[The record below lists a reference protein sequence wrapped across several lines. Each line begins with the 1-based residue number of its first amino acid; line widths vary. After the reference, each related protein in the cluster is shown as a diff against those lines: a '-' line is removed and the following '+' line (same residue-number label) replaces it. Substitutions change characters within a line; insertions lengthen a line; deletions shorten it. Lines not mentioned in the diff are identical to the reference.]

1 MSKVHAFWRRAW
13 TAAVSELLGDVLLQP
28 FRSVEAFLDAGGVV
42 LWGIF
47 SVGIVLWT
55 LILERFW
62 YYWRLYPR
70 ARRQWQ
76 DEWALRPERRSW
88 AARRVRTAILG
99 EAELELSSTLPIIG
113 NLIAICPL
121 LGLMGTVTGMIQV
134 FDVMPIGPGWR
145 PVSMVACPGHV
156 SVAAWSSIA
165 STKTRPSR
173 AMRPSPP
180 GSPSSRRSR
189 RS

>member
-1 MSKVHAFWRRAW
+1 M
-13 TAAVSELLGDVLLQP
+13 SELLGDVLLQP

-134 FDVMPIGPGWR
+134 FDVMALMGT
-145 PVSMVACPGHV
+145 SDA
-156 SVAAWSSIA
+156 
-165 STKTRPSR
+165 R
-173 AMRPSPP
+173 AMASGVSKATVPTMAGMVVGLSGLFFQHRFQ
-180 GSPSSRRSR
+180 SRVRIETEQLSDQLAYR
-189 RS
+189 